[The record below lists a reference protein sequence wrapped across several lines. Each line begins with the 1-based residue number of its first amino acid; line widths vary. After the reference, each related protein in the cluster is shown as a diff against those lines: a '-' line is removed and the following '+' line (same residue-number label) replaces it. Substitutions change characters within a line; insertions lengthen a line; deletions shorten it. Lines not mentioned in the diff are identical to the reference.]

1 MEVKNITLEALYNS
15 IQQVK
20 IKLDHLTEIFAEDGE
35 LSEEALE
42 ALKEARETPE
52 SQYVQLE

>member
-1 MEVKNITLEALYNS
+1 MEAKNVTLKSLYIG
-15 IQQVK
+15 IQQVQH
-20 IKLDHLTEIFAEDGE
+20 KLDQLTAMLAEDGE

-52 SQYVQLE
+52 SEYVQLQ